1 MPHTADQRQPPQA
14 ITPVTGPVDATVSVP
29 GSKSLT
35 NRALCLAALAS
46 GTSTLRNALF
56 SDDTHYFG
64 AALKALGIEV
74 REDRASAT
82 ITVDGRGGT
91 LPAARAD
98 LFVGLAGTA
107 ARFLTAVLALGSG
120 CYTVDGAP
128 RMRERPMDE
137 LLTALAAQGARISAD
152 TQPVRMPF
160 TICGGG
166 LAGGE
171 LQVSGVRSSQP
182 ISALLMVAPLAR
194 GATTLEVEKALVS
207 APFVDMTLRLI
218 KQFGGTVR
226 SDQAFEFPARLMDAQ
241 DSKVNTSAPLRRFSV
256 DAGQRYEA
264 QDLSI
269 EPDVTSA
276 SYFFAAAAVTGGCI
290 RVPGL
295 RRDSLQGDV
304 AFLGVLEEMGCQV
317 KWDADSPSV
326 TVQGPP
332 KLAGVD
338 VDLTAISDT
347 APTLAAIA
355 PFAAAPV
362 TIRGIGHTRL
372 QETDRVH
379 ALATEL
385 RRIGVP
391 VEEAAGSLRIEP
403 AAPRGAT
410 IETYDDH
417 RIAMAFAVTGL
428 RTPGISI
435 ADPGCTAKTFPDFF
449 ARFSQLHLTSQGNM
463 KQSAQEKG
471 DPVPIRDTSIERITN
486 PGRPQIE
493 NKNVGG
499 SEP

>member
-1 MPHTADQRQPPQA
+1 MPHTADQRQPPQV
-14 ITPVTGPVDATVSVP
+14 ITPVTRPVDATISVP

-46 GTSTLRNALF
+46 GTSTVRNALF

-64 AALKALGIEV
+64 AALQALGIEV
-74 REDRASAT
+74 REDKASAT
-82 ITVDGRGGT
+82 ISVDGRGGT
-91 LPAARAD
+91 LPATRAD

-107 ARFLTAVLALGSG
+107 ARFLTAVLALGNG

-137 LLTALAAQGARISAD
+137 LLTALAAHGAHISAD

-160 TICGGG
+160 TICGSG
-166 LAGGE
+166 LSGGE

-194 GATTLEVEKALVS
+194 GATTLQIEGKLVS
-207 APFVDMTLRLI
+207 EPFVAMTVQLMRR
-218 KQFGGTVR
+218 FGAAVAENG
-226 SDQAFEFPARLMDAQ
+226 
-241 DSKVNTSAPLRRFSV
+241 RRFSIP
-256 DAGQRYEA
+256 AGQRYRA
-264 QDLSI
+264 QDLVI
-269 EPDVTSA
+269 EPDATSA
-276 SYFFAAAAVTGGCI
+276 SYFFAAAAVTGGRV

-295 RRDSLQGDV
+295 GRDSLQGDL
-304 AFLGVLEEMGCQV
+304 AFLDVLERMGCRV
-317 KWDADSPSV
+317 ELDAAGV
-326 TVQGPP
+326 GVQGPAAL
-332 KLAGVD
+332 KGID
-338 VDLTAISDT
+338 VDLSSISDT

-355 PFAAAPV
+355 PFAAGPV
-362 TIRGIGHTRL
+362 KIRGIGHTRL

-379 ALATEL
+379 AMATEL

-391 VEEAAGSLRIEP
+391 VEEGAGSLRIEP
-403 AAPRGAT
+403 ATPRGAT

-449 ARFSQLHLTSQGNM
+449 ARFAKFT
-463 KQSAQEKG
+463 E
-471 DPVPIRDTSIERITN
+471 
-486 PGRPQIE
+486 
-493 NKNVGG
+493 
-499 SEP
+499 

>member
-1 MPHTADQRQPPQA
+1 M
-14 ITPVTGPVDATVSVP
+14 GPVDATVSVP

-64 AALKALGIEV
+64 SALRALGIEV
-74 REDRASAT
+74 REDPEGAT
-82 ITVDGRGGT
+82 ISVDGRGGA
-91 LPAARAD
+91 LPRQRAD

-107 ARFLTAVLALGSG
+107 ARFLTAVLALGDG
-120 CYTVDGAP
+120 GYTVDGAP

-137 LLTALAAQGARISAD
+137 LLSALAAQGARISAD
-152 TQPVRMPF
+152 THPVRMPF
-160 TICGGG
+160 TIRGGG

-194 GATTLEVEKALVS
+194 AATTLQVEGKLVS
-207 APFVDMTLRLI
+207 EPFVAMTVQLMRR
-218 KQFGGTVR
+218 FGAAVTEHG
-226 SDQAFEFPARLMDAQ
+226 
-241 DSKVNTSAPLRRFSV
+241 RRFSIPP
-256 DAGQRYEA
+256 GQRYRA
-264 QDLSI
+264 QDLVI
-269 EPDVTSA
+269 EPDATSA
-276 SYFFAAAAVTGGCI
+276 SYFFAAAAVTGGRV

-295 RRDSLQGDV
+295 GRDSLQGDL
-304 AFLGVLEEMGCQV
+304 AFLHVLERMGCRV
-317 KWDADSPSV
+317 EFDAAGV
-326 TVQGPP
+326 GVQGPST
-332 KLAGVD
+332 LAGID
-338 VDLTAISDT
+338 VDLAAVSDT

-355 PFAAAPV
+355 PFASGPV

-379 ALATEL
+379 AMATEL
-385 RRIGVP
+385 RRLGVP
-391 VEEAAGSLRIEP
+391 VEEGAGSLRIEP

-449 ARFSQLHLTSQGNM
+449 ARFAKLT
-463 KQSAQEKG
+463 A
-471 DPVPIRDTSIERITN
+471 
-486 PGRPQIE
+486 
-493 NKNVGG
+493 
-499 SEP
+499 

>member
-14 ITPVTGPVDATVSVP
+14 ITPLIGPVDATVSVP

-46 GTSTLRNALF
+46 GTSTLHNALF

-64 AALKALGIEV
+64 AALQALGLKV
-74 REDRASAT
+74 RQDSDQAT
-82 ITVDGRGGT
+82 ISVDGRGGM
-91 LPAARAD
+91 LPKPEAD

-107 ARFLTAVLALGSG
+107 ARFLTALLALGSG

-128 RMRERPMDE
+128 RMRERPMEE
-137 LLTALAAQGARISAD
+137 LLSALAAQGARISAD

-160 TICGGG
+160 TICGRG

-194 GATTLEVEKALVS
+194 AATTLAIEGKLVS
-207 APFVDMTLRLI
+207 EPFVAMTVQLMRR
-218 KQFGGTVR
+218 FGAGV
-226 SDQAFEFPARLMDAQ
+226 AE
-241 DSKVNTSAPLRRFSV
+241 NGRRFSIP
-256 DAGQRYEA
+256 AGQRYRA
-264 QDLSI
+264 QDLMI
-269 EPDVTSA
+269 EPDATSA
-276 SYFFAAAAVTGGCI
+276 SYFFAAAAVTGGRV

-295 RRDSLQGDV
+295 GRDSLQGDL
-304 AFLGVLEEMGCQV
+304 AFLDVLAQMGCRV
-317 KWDADSPSV
+317 ELDAAGVS
-326 TVQGPP
+326 VQGPSA
-332 KLAGVD
+332 LTGVD
-338 VDLTAISDT
+338 VDLAAISDT

-355 PFAAAPV
+355 PFASGPV

-379 ALATEL
+379 AMATEL
-385 RRIGVP
+385 RRLGVP
-391 VEEAAGSLRIEP
+391 VEEGEGSLRIEP

-449 ARFSQLHLTSQGNM
+449 ARFAKLT
-463 KQSAQEKG
+463 E
-471 DPVPIRDTSIERITN
+471 
-486 PGRPQIE
+486 
-493 NKNVGG
+493 
-499 SEP
+499 

>member
-14 ITPVTGPVDATVSVP
+14 ITPATGPLDVTVSVP

-64 AALKALGIEV
+64 SALRALGIEV
-74 REDRASAT
+74 REDPDRAT
-82 ITVDGRGGT
+82 ISVDGRGGA
-91 LPAARAD
+91 LPRRRAD

-107 ARFLTAVLALGSG
+107 ARFLTAVLALGDG

-137 LLTALAAQGARISAD
+137 LLSALAAQGARISAD

-194 GATTLEVEKALVS
+194 EATTLQIEGKLVS
-207 APFVDMTLRLI
+207 EPFVAMTVQLMRR
-218 KQFGGTVR
+218 FGAAVTEHG
-226 SDQAFEFPARLMDAQ
+226 
-241 DSKVNTSAPLRRFSV
+241 RRFSIA
-256 DAGQRYEA
+256 AGQRYRA
-264 QDLSI
+264 RDLVI
-269 EPDVTSA
+269 EPDATSA
-276 SYFFAAAAVTGGCI
+276 SYFFAAAAVTGGRV

-295 RRDSLQGDV
+295 GHDSLQGDL
-304 AFLGVLEEMGCQV
+304 AFLDVLGQMGCRV
-317 KWDADSPSV
+317 KLDAEGVS
-326 TVQGPP
+326 VQGPST
-332 KLAGVD
+332 LAGIE
-338 VDLTAISDT
+338 VDLSAVSDT

-355 PFAAAPV
+355 PFASGPV

-379 ALATEL
+379 AMATEL
-385 RRIGVP
+385 RRLGVP
-391 VEEAAGSLRIEP
+391 VEEGAGSLRIEP
-403 AAPRGAT
+403 ATPRGAT

-428 RTPGISI
+428 RAPGIAI

-449 ARFSQLHLTSQGNM
+449 ARFAKLS
-463 KQSAQEKG
+463 K
-471 DPVPIRDTSIERITN
+471 
-486 PGRPQIE
+486 
-493 NKNVGG
+493 
-499 SEP
+499 

>member
-1 MPHTADQRQPPQA
+1 MPHTADQRQPRHA
-14 ITPVTGPVDATVSVP
+14 VIPVTGPVDATVSVP

-35 NRALCLAALAS
+35 NRALCLAALAA

-64 AALKALGIEV
+64 AALQALGIDV
-74 REDRASAT
+74 REDPAAAT
-82 ITVDGRGGT
+82 ISVDGRGGA
-91 LPAARAD
+91 LPASRAD
-98 LFVGLAGTA
+98 LFVGIAGTA

-120 CYTVDGAP
+120 CYTVDGTP

-137 LLTALAAQGARISAD
+137 LLSALAAQGARISAA

-194 GATTLEVEKALVS
+194 AATTLEIEGTLVS
-207 APFVDMTLRLI
+207 EPFVAMT
-218 KQFGGTVR
+218 
-226 SDQAFEFPARLMDAQ
+226 ARLMRRFGAT
-241 DSKVNTSAPLRRFSV
+241 VTEHGRRFSIA
-256 DAGQRYEA
+256 AGQRYRA
-264 QDLSI
+264 QDLVI
-269 EPDVTSA
+269 EPDATSA
-276 SYFFAAAAVTGGCI
+276 SYFFAAAAVTGGRV

-295 RRDSLQGDV
+295 RRDSLQGDL
-304 AFLGVLEEMGCQV
+304 AFLDVLRQMGCQV
-317 KWDADSPSV
+317 EWDAAGV
-326 TVQGPP
+326 TVQGPRT
-332 KLAGVD
+332 LAGID
-338 VDLTAISDT
+338 TELTAISDT

-355 PFAAAPV
+355 PFASGPV

-391 VEEAAGSLRIEP
+391 VEEGRGSLRIEP
-403 AAPRGAT
+403 ATPRGAT

-428 RTPGISI
+428 RTRGISI

-449 ARFSQLHLTSQGNM
+449 TRFAQLH
-463 KQSAQEKG
+463 
-471 DPVPIRDTSIERITN
+471 
-486 PGRPQIE
+486 
-493 NKNVGG
+493 
-499 SEP
+499 

>member
-1 MPHTADQRQPPQA
+1 MPHTTDQRQPPQA
-14 ITPVTGPVDATVSVP
+14 VIPVTGPVEATVSVP

-64 AALKALGIEV
+64 AALQALGIDV
-74 REDRASAT
+74 RQDPGSAT
-82 ITVDGRGGT
+82 ISVDGRGGT
-91 LPAARAD
+91 LPASRAD
-98 LFVGLAGTA
+98 LFVGIAGTA
-107 ARFLTAVLALGSG
+107 ARFLTAVLALGNG
-120 CYTVDGAP
+120 CYTVDGAS

-137 LLTALAAQGARISAD
+137 LLSALTAQGARITSAA
-152 TQPVRMPF
+152 QPVRMPF
-160 TICGGG
+160 TICGGA
-166 LAGGE
+166 LTGGE

-194 GATTLEVEKALVS
+194 AATTLEIEGTLVS
-207 APFVDMTLRLI
+207 EPFVAMT
-218 KQFGGTVR
+218 
-226 SDQAFEFPARLMDAQ
+226 ARLMRQFGAT
-241 DSKVNTSAPLRRFSV
+241 VTETGRRFSIA
-256 DAGQRYEA
+256 AGQRYRA
-264 QDLSI
+264 QDLAI
-269 EPDVTSA
+269 EPDATSA
-276 SYFFAAAAVTGGCI
+276 SYFFAAAAVTGGRV

-295 RRDSLQGDV
+295 RRDSLQGDL
-304 AFLGVLEEMGCQV
+304 AFLGVLEKMGCQV
-317 KWDADSPSV
+317 QWDADPAAV

-332 KLAGVD
+332 RLAGVD

-355 PFAAAPV
+355 PFAAGPV

-391 VEEAAGSLRIEP
+391 VEEGHGSLRIAP
-403 AAPRGAT
+403 ATPRGAT
-410 IETYDDH
+410 IATYDDH

-428 RTPGISI
+428 RTRGLTI

-449 ARFSQLHLTSQGNM
+449 TRFAQLYAPEGSNAAT
-463 KQSAQEKG
+463 
-471 DPVPIRDTSIERITN
+471 RIS
-486 PGRPQIE
+486 PRADA
-493 NKNVGG
+493 
-499 SEP
+499 

>member
-46 GTSTLRNALF
+46 GTTTLRNALF

-64 AALKALGIEV
+64 AALQALGLAV
-74 REDRASAT
+74 RQDSDGAT
-82 ITVDGRGGT
+82 ISVDGRGGM
-91 LPAARAD
+91 LPEPKAD

-107 ARFLTAVLALGSG
+107 ARFLTALLALGNG

-128 RMRERPMDE
+128 RMRERPMAE
-137 LLTALAAQGARISAD
+137 LLSALAAQGARISAD

-160 TICGGG
+160 TICGAG

-194 GATTLEVEKALVS
+194 AATTLQIEGKLVS
-207 APFVDMTLRLI
+207 EPFVAMTVQLMRR
-218 KQFGGTVR
+218 FGAEVTEHG
-226 SDQAFEFPARLMDAQ
+226 
-241 DSKVNTSAPLRRFSV
+241 RRFSIP
-256 DAGQRYEA
+256 AGQRYRA
-264 QDLSI
+264 QDLVI
-269 EPDVTSA
+269 EPDATSA
-276 SYFFAAAAVTGGCI
+276 SYFFAAAAVTGG
-290 RVPGL
+290 RVWVPGL
-295 RRDSLQGDV
+295 GRDSLQGDL
-304 AFLGVLEEMGCQV
+304 AFLDVLGRMGCQV
-317 KWDADSPSV
+317 ELDAAGV
-326 TVQGPP
+326 GVQGPSE
-332 KLAGVD
+332 LAGID
-338 VDLTAISDT
+338 VDLSAISDT

-355 PFAAAPV
+355 PFASGPV
-362 TIRGIGHTRL
+362 TIREIGHTRL

-379 ALATEL
+379 AMAAEL

-391 VEEAAGSLRIEP
+391 VEEGAGSLRIEP
-403 AAPRGAT
+403 ATPRGAT

-449 ARFSQLHLTSQGNM
+449 ERFAKLT
-463 KQSAQEKG
+463 E
-471 DPVPIRDTSIERITN
+471 
-486 PGRPQIE
+486 
-493 NKNVGG
+493 
-499 SEP
+499 

>member
-14 ITPVTGPVDATVSVP
+14 ITPATGPVDVTVSVP

-46 GTSTLRNALF
+46 GTTTLRNALF

-64 AALKALGIEV
+64 SALRALGIEV
-74 REDRASAT
+74 REDPDGAT
-82 ITVDGRGGT
+82 ISVDGRGGA
-91 LPAARAD
+91 LPRQRAD

-107 ARFLTAVLALGSG
+107 ARFLTAVLALGDG

-137 LLTALAAQGARISAD
+137 LLSALATQGARISAD

-160 TICGGG
+160 TIRGGG

-194 GATTLEVEKALVS
+194 AATTLQIEGKLVS
-207 APFVDMTLRLI
+207 EPFVAMTVQLMRR
-218 KQFGGTVR
+218 FGAAVTEHG
-226 SDQAFEFPARLMDAQ
+226 
-241 DSKVNTSAPLRRFSV
+241 RRFSIP
-256 DAGQRYEA
+256 AGQRYRA
-264 QDLSI
+264 QDLVV
-269 EPDVTSA
+269 EPDATSA
-276 SYFFAAAAVTGGCI
+276 SYFFAAAAVTGGRV

-295 RRDSLQGDV
+295 GRESLQGDL
-304 AFLGVLEEMGCQV
+304 AFLEVLGQMGCRV
-317 KWDADSPSV
+317 ELDAAGV
-326 TVQGPP
+326 GVQGPSE
-332 KLAGVD
+332 LAGVD
-338 VDLTAISDT
+338 VDLAAISDT

-355 PFAAAPV
+355 PFASGPV

-379 ALATEL
+379 AMATEL
-385 RRIGVP
+385 RRLGVP
-391 VEEAAGSLRIEP
+391 VEEGAGSLRIEP

-449 ARFSQLHLTSQGNM
+449 ARFAKLT
-463 KQSAQEKG
+463 A
-471 DPVPIRDTSIERITN
+471 
-486 PGRPQIE
+486 
-493 NKNVGG
+493 
-499 SEP
+499 

>member
-14 ITPVTGPVDATVSVP
+14 ITPVTGPVAATIPVP

-35 NRALCLAALAS
+35 NRALCLAALAA

-64 AALKALGIEV
+64 AALKALGLEV
-74 REDRASAT
+74 REDRAAAT
-82 ITVDGRGGT
+82 ISVDGRGGT

-137 LLTALAAQGARISAD
+137 LLTALAAQGARISAA
-152 TQPVRMPF
+152 TRPVRMPF

-194 GATTLEVEKALVS
+194 AATTLEIEGKLVS
-207 APFVDMTLRLI
+207 EPFVAM
-218 KQFGGTVR
+218 TVR
-226 SDQAFEFPARLMDAQ
+226 LMRRFGAA
-241 DSKVNTSAPLRRFSV
+241 VAENGPRFSV
-256 DAGQRYEA
+256 AAGQRYRA
-264 QDLSI
+264 QDLVI
-269 EPDVTSA
+269 EPDATSA
-276 SYFFAAAAVTGGCI
+276 SYFFAAAAVTGGRV

-295 RRDSLQGDV
+295 GRGSLQGDL
-304 AFLGVLEEMGCQV
+304 AFLDVLRQMGCRV
-317 KWDADSPSV
+317 DLDAAGVS
-326 TVQGPP
+326 VQGPSA
-332 KLAGVD
+332 LTGVD
-338 VDLTAISDT
+338 VDLAAISDT

-355 PFAAAPV
+355 PYASGPV

-379 ALATEL
+379 AMATEL

-391 VEEAAGSLRIEP
+391 VEEGEGSLRIEP

-449 ARFSQLHLTSQGNM
+449 SRFTQLYLTTQSDPRQPSQVGE
-463 KQSAQEKG
+463 EK
-471 DPVPIRDTSIERITN
+471 E
-486 PGRPQIE
+486 
-493 NKNVGG
+493 
-499 SEP
+499 

>member
-1 MPHTADQRQPPQA
+1 MRCGCGRNSVQRISACNSMPNSSDQHQPPRS
-14 ITPVTGPVDATVSVP
+14 ITPATGPVDATVQVP

-64 AALKALGIEV
+64 SALQALGIVV
-74 REDRASAT
+74 RQDPDRAT
-82 ITVDGRGGT
+82 ISVDGRGGM
-91 LPAARAD
+91 LPELEAD

-107 ARFLTAVLALGSG
+107 ARFLTALLALGNG

-137 LLTALAAQGARISAD
+137 LLSALAAQGARISAA

-160 TICGGG
+160 TIRGGG
-166 LAGGE
+166 LAGGA

-194 GATTLEVEKALVS
+194 AATTLEIKGKLVS
-207 APFVDMTLRLI
+207 EPFVAMTV
-218 KQFGGTVR
+218 Q
-226 SDQAFEFPARLMDAQ
+226 LM
-241 DSKVNTSAPLRRFSV
+241 RRFGVAVAENGHRFSIP
-256 DAGQRYEA
+256 AEQCYRA
-264 QDLSI
+264 QDLVI
-269 EPDVTSA
+269 EPDATSA
-276 SYFFAAAAVTGGCI
+276 SYFFAAAAVTGG
-290 RVPGL
+290 RVWVPGL
-295 RRDSLQGDV
+295 GRDSLQGDL
-304 AFLGVLEEMGCQV
+304 AFLDVLERMGCRV
-317 KWDADSPSV
+317 ELDATGVGVRGPSA
-326 TVQGPP
+326 
-332 KLAGVD
+332 LAGID
-338 VDLTAISDT
+338 VDLSAISDT

-355 PFAAAPV
+355 PFASGPV

-379 ALATEL
+379 AMATEL

-391 VEEAAGSLRIEP
+391 VEEGADSLRIEP

-435 ADPGCTAKTFPDFF
+435 VDPGCTAKTFPDYFTRF
-449 ARFSQLHLTSQGNM
+449 ARLQ
-463 KQSAQEKG
+463 
-471 DPVPIRDTSIERITN
+471 
-486 PGRPQIE
+486 
-493 NKNVGG
+493 
-499 SEP
+499 

>member
-14 ITPVTGPVDATVSVP
+14 ITPVTGPVDATIPVP

-35 NRALCLAALAS
+35 NRALCLAALAA

-64 AALKALGIEV
+64 AALQALGLEV
-74 REDRASAT
+74 REDKAAAT
-82 ITVDGRGGT
+82 ITVDGRAGT

-137 LLTALAAQGARISAD
+137 LLAALAAQGARISAA

-194 GATTLEVEKALVS
+194 AATTLEVEGKLVS
-207 APFVDMTLRLI
+207 EPFVAMTV
-218 KQFGGTVR
+218 Q
-226 SDQAFEFPARLMDAQ
+226 LM
-241 DSKVNTSAPLRRFSV
+241 RRFGAAVAENGPRFSIA
-256 DAGQRYEA
+256 AGQRYRA
-264 QDLSI
+264 QDLVI
-269 EPDVTSA
+269 EPDATSA
-276 SYFFAAAAVTGGCI
+276 SYFFAAAAVTGGRV

-295 RRDSLQGDV
+295 GRDSLQGDL
-304 AFLGVLEEMGCQV
+304 AFLDVLRQMGCRV
-317 KWDADSPSV
+317 EWDAAGVS
-326 TVQGPP
+326 VQGPSA
-332 KLAGVD
+332 LMGID
-338 VDLTAISDT
+338 IDLSAISDT

-355 PFAAAPV
+355 PFASGPV
-362 TIRGIGHTRL
+362 TIRGIAHTRL

-379 ALATEL
+379 AMANEL

-391 VEEAAGSLRIEP
+391 VEEGAGSLRIEP

-410 IETYDDH
+410 IATYDDH

-449 ARFSQLHLTSQGNM
+449 ARFAKLT
-463 KQSAQEKG
+463 E
-471 DPVPIRDTSIERITN
+471 
-486 PGRPQIE
+486 
-493 NKNVGG
+493 
-499 SEP
+499 